1 MLSLEEFT
9 YLINK
14 YQGYAEFQ
22 DKLYDLGIDT
32 INNEWVD
39 FTYKMV
45 RKYMEVYFTD
55 LGWDTIEWW
64 IDEPDNRVL
73 YFTDLFGEH
82 ELHLNTVSDLY
93 DFLLSDKEYV
103 RSV

>member
-1 MLSLEEFT
+1 
-9 YLINK
+9 
-14 YQGYAEFQ
+14 
-22 DKLYDLGIDT
+22 
-32 INNEWVD
+32 
-39 FTYKMV
+39 
-45 RKYMEVYFTD
+45 MEVYFTD

-64 IDEPDNRVL
+64 IDEPDNRVI

>member
-9 YLINK
+9 YLIDK
-14 YQGYAEFQ
+14 YQGYTEFQ

-64 IDEPDNRVL
+64 IDEPDNRVV
-73 YFTDLFGEH
+73 YFTDLSGEH

>member
-14 YQGYAEFQ
+14 YQGYTEFQ

-39 FTYKMV
+39 FTYKMI

-64 IDEPDNRVL
+64 IEEPDNRVI
-73 YFTDLFGEH
+73 YFTDLGIMVFSF
-82 ELHLNTVSDLY
+82 LPLY
-93 DFLLSDKEYV
+93 FIRYLSLKIT
-103 RSV
+103 